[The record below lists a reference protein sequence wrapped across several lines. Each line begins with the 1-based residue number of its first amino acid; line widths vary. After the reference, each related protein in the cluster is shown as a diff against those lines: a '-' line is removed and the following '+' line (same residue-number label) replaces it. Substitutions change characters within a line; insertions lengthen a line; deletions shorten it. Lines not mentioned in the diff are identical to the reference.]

1 MPRYERSGT
10 DEQIAAQLRRGVNVL
25 AIRKDLGCGSAR
37 IHAVAKAEG
46 LTVTRV
52 HKPAR
57 MDEGEVTLKAQ
68 TSSRKRPNVRLTL
81 PEGWTTV
88 RVKFPDTDD
97 GVITIRKASP

>member
-37 IHAVAKAEG
+37 IHKVAEAEG
-46 LTVTRV
+46 LTVTRAHV
-52 HKPAR
+52 FSR

-68 TSSRKRPNVRLTL
+68 TTSRKRPSVRLTL
-81 PEGWTTV
+81 PEGWTIVHVTY
-88 RVKFPDTDD
+88 PDADD
-97 GVITIRKASP
+97 GVIIIRKAP

>member
-10 DEQIAAQLRRGVNVL
+10 DEQIAKRLREGMPVL

-46 LTVTRV
+46 LTITRAHV
-52 HKPAR
+52 FSR
-57 MDEGEVTLKAQ
+57 MDDGEITLKAQ
-68 TSSRKRPNVRLTL
+68 TSSRKRPCVRLTL

-88 RVKFPDTDD
+88 LVKFPDTDD
-97 GVITIRKASP
+97 GVITIRKTTP